1 MAGRGDLQLAD
12 RLMTPGVRRAS
23 PRSGGAHL
31 APMTYLRTMIVE
43 RTDEQVVRDVLAG
56 DRDAFRLLVRRY
68 GDVLFGHAVRMTGS
82 HDEAADL
89 VQRALVTGYR
99 KLGACKH
106 PDRVGAW
113 LFRIL
118 ANLCKDHVRSP
129 RRSDVSLSRLPDVLP
144 GDDDPSAA
152 AADAEIRGRVWGA
165 LDELTP
171 EQREAFVLK
180 HVEGRSYEEI
190 AAVMD
195 LSVASLKMRV
205 HRAREALRGLLEEY
219 A

>member
-1 MAGRGDLQLAD
+1 MAL
-12 RLMTPGVRRAS
+12 
-23 PRSGGAHL
+23 
-31 APMTYLRTMIVE
+31 VE
-43 RTDEQVVRDVLAG
+43 RTDAQVVRDVLAG
-56 DRDAFRLLVRRY
+56 DRDAYRLLVRRY
-68 GDVLFGHAVRMTGS
+68 GESLHGHALRMSGS
-82 HDEAADL
+82 ADEAADL
-89 VQRALVTGYR
+89 VQRALVQGFR
-99 KLGACKH
+99 KLHTCRDAE
-106 PDRVGAW
+106 RVGAW

-129 RRSDVSLSRLPDVLP
+129 RRRDVAIGAVAGALRAPA
-144 GDDDPSAA
+144 DPAA
-152 AADAEIRGRVWGA
+152 DAADAEARGRIWSA
-165 LDELTP
+165 LDALTP

-205 HRAREALRGLLEEY
+205 HRAREALRGLLEEL

>member
-1 MAGRGDLQLAD
+1 M
-12 RLMTPGVRRAS
+12 S
-23 PRSGGAHL
+23 S
-31 APMTYLRTMIVE
+31 VE
-43 RTDEQVVRDVLAG
+43 RTDAQVVRDVLAG
-56 DRDAFRLLVRRY
+56 DREAYRLLVRRY
-68 GDVLFGHAVRMTGS
+68 GDTLYGHALRMAGS
-82 HDEAADL
+82 SDEAADL
-89 VQRALVTGYR
+89 VQRALVKGFT
-99 KLGACKH
+99 KLRTCRD

-129 RRSDVSLSRLPDVLP
+129 RRSDVSVTGLAGVLRGGPDP
-144 GDDDPSAA
+144 AA
-152 AADAEIRGRVWGA
+152 EAEEAEIRRRLWVA
-165 LDELTP
+165 LDRLTP

>member
-1 MAGRGDLQLAD
+1 
-12 RLMTPGVRRAS
+12 MTP
-23 PRSGGAHL
+23 P
-31 APMTYLRTMIVE
+31 VE
-43 RTDEQVVRDVLAG
+43 RTDAQVVRDVLSG
-56 DRDAFRLLVRRY
+56 DRDAYRLLVRRY
-68 GDVLFGHAVRMTGS
+68 GEVLHGHALRMTGS
-82 HDEAADL
+82 PDEAADL
-89 VQRALVTGYR
+89 VQKAYVKGFK
-99 KLGACKH
+99 KLGGCRD
-106 PDRVGAW
+106 PERVGAW

-118 ANLCKDHVRSP
+118 ANMCKDHVRSP
-129 RRSDVSLSRLPDVLP
+129 RRADVPVTAVAGALRSASDPSSDVE
-144 GDDDPSAA
+144 G
-152 AADAEIRGRVWGA
+152 AEIRSRVWGA
-165 LDELTP
+165 LDALTP

>member
-1 MAGRGDLQLAD
+1 MKTLKTNRTLAFLGMLAVASCD
-12 RLMTPGVRRAS
+12 DGTPTDPAVEELFT
-23 PRSGGAHL
+23 L
-31 APMTYLRTMIVE
+31 AETIEL
-43 RTDEQVVRDVLAG
+43 DVLASTG
-56 DRDAFRLLVRRY
+56 SIDVALELADASNIVASNR
-68 GDVLFGHAVRMTGS
+68 GDVLYGHALRMAGS
-82 HDEAADL
+82 QDDAADL
-89 VQRALVTGYR
+89 VQRALVQGFQ
-99 KLGACKH
+99 KLRTCRD

-118 ANLCKDHVRSP
+118 ANLCKDHVCSS
-129 RRSDVSLSRLPDVLP
+129 RRSDISLNALAGLLRGRS
-144 GDDDPSAA
+144 DPAL
-152 AADAEIRGRVWGA
+152 DAEGADVWDA
-165 LDELTP
+165 LDALTP

-205 HRAREALRGLLEEY
+205 YRARHALRGLLEEY